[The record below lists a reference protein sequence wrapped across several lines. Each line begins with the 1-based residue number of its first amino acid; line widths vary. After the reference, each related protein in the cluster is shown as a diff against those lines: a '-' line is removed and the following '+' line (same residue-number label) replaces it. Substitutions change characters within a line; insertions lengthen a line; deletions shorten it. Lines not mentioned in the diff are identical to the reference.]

1 MQKGMKRLAS
11 AWLLAALAAGLFV
24 CLCGFS
30 CPRLPRGCF
39 VGGVDVSRLTRPAA
53 AARVNAALEEELAG
67 RTFTVRVE
75 NCAYVFRP
83 PELHWQTDLRSVLRR
98 ANAPG
103 AYPLQKKLCL
113 RALDSTLRGV
123 CDDFYETSAP
133 ARVAFDPQN
142 AAQPFAVEPE
152 RCGAYVDGAALKK
165 AVLEALGRG
174 ESGVQAQIVHV
185 RPAFTR
191 ERAERSVSLLASF
204 TTRFNAENTDRAH
217 NIALAAGRIHGTVLA
232 AGETFSFNAAAGART
247 KENGYREAPVIFD
260 GEFVSG
266 TGGGVCQV
274 STTVYN
280 AALLAGMRIA
290 EYHPHSLAVGYVE
303 PSFDAMVSGT
313 ACDLKFCNE
322 SGGAVYVLCRV
333 NENALTVSL
342 YGEQTGV
349 TYLRESVVT
358 ATVPPPEPELR
369 EGEEEKELR
378 AAKNGVRSEGW
389 LVRREAGRED
399 VRTLLRRDS
408 YAPVRAIRQVPP
420 SAAEPVPQQP
430 PAAG

>member
-1 MQKGMKRLAS
+1 MKAINKSLTLSSFPDWMISFLLPIYCTGLGFSPAQTTRMFAMHSLFLLLGKLVSGRLCDRVGRRVVFLAGLVLMS
-11 AWLLAALAAGLFV
+11 GAYLLLAF
-24 CLCGFS
+24 
-30 CPRLPRGCF
+30 
-39 VGGVDVSRLTRPAA
+39 
-53 AARVNAALEEELAG
+53 
-67 RTFTVRVE
+67 
-75 NCAYVFRP
+75 
-83 PELHWQTDLRSVLRR
+83 
-98 ANAPG
+98 
-103 AYPLQKKLCL
+103 
-113 RALDSTLRGV
+113 
-123 CDDFYETSAP
+123 
-133 ARVAFDPQN
+133 
-142 AAQPFAVEPE
+142 AQ
-152 RCGAYVDGAALKK
+152 G
-165 AVLEALGRG
+165 
-174 ESGVQAQIVHV
+174 
-185 RPAFTR
+185 
-191 ERAERSVSLLASF
+191 
-204 TTRFNAENTDRAH
+204 
-217 NIALAAGRIHGTVLA
+217 
-232 AGETFSFNAAAGART
+232 
-247 KENGYREAPVIFD
+247 
-260 GEFVSG
+260 
-266 TGGGVCQV
+266 
-274 STTVYN
+274 

-430 PAAG
+430 PSAG

>member
-1 MQKGMKRLAS
+1 MQKKMQRRIAAWFLAV
-11 AWLLAALAAGLFV
+11 LAAGLFV

-39 VGGVDVSRLTRPAA
+39 VDGVDVSLLTRTAA

-75 NCAYVFRP
+75 NSAYVFRP

-98 ANAPG
+98 ASAPG
-103 AYPLQKKLCL
+103 AYPLQKKLRL
-113 RALDSTLRGV
+113 RAIESTLRGI
-123 CDDFYETSAP
+123 CDDFYEKSEP

-142 AAQPFAVEPE
+142 DAKPFAIAPE

-165 AVLEALGRG
+165 AVLAALGRG
-174 ESGVQAQIVHV
+174 ESGVQAHVVRV
-185 RPAFTR
+185 RPPFTS
-191 ERAERSVSLLASF
+191 ERAERSVSRLASF
-204 TTRFNAENTDRAH
+204 TTYFNAENADRAH

-247 KENGYREAPVIFD
+247 AANGYREAPIIFD

-333 NENALTVSL
+333 NQNALTVSL

-389 LVRREAGRED
+389 LVRCEAGRAN

-420 SAAEPVPQQP
+420 SAAEPAPPQE